1 MLEEIKAP
9 AAKGKKKSQGEQ
21 IDELISYI
29 ERGGSLGFELKKKLE
44 ELPQKYVVLVVTKED
59 KYDLL
64 IANLLKNFM
73 ESGMNGIF
81 VTLNKSGNSL
91 IEMLKEHGV
100 DCSSLFIVDVISKGE
115 SEEELPVK
123 NISFVDSPQDL
134 TEMQTEINEFV
145 EKLPSG
151 EHFFILDSLSTMLI
165 YNAEKTVERF
175 VHRLSERLRS
185 HGFQSVFIIMDE
197 TRPEVINVLSQ
208 FCDKVIRPHPQ
219 ISL

>member
-44 ELPQKYVVLVVTKED
+44 ALPQKYVVLLVTKED
-59 KYDLL
+59 KYNLL

-81 VTLNKSGNSL
+81 VTMNKSGNSL

-115 SEEELPVK
+115 SEKELPVK

-134 TEMQTEINEFV
+134 TEIQTEINEFV

-151 EHFFILDSLSTMLI
+151 ERFFILDSLSTMLI

-175 VHRLSERLRS
+175 AHRLSEMLRS
-185 HGFQSVFIIMDE
+185 QGFQSVFIIMDE

-219 ISL
+219 IGL